1 MREGAK
7 RTIRRGGWPET
18 VLTLPAD
25 RGTDWT
31 VRVGSSGAVTAWVML
46 RGLAG
51 DETLVERPI
60 AADDGVVRIALPA
73 VLAGERLIISAA
85 GDAGT
90 TVRVEV
96 GWRAER

>member
-1 MREGAK
+1 MREGGK

-25 RGTDWT
+25 RGTDWAVRLGTTAAAT
-31 VRVGSSGAVTAWVML
+31 VWVTL

-51 DETLVERPI
+51 DETLIEQQI
-60 AADDGVVRIALPA
+60 AAEDGVVRVTLPV
-73 VLAGERLIISAA
+73 VLAGELLIISAA
-85 GDAGT
+85 ADTGT
-90 TVRVEV
+90 TVRAEV